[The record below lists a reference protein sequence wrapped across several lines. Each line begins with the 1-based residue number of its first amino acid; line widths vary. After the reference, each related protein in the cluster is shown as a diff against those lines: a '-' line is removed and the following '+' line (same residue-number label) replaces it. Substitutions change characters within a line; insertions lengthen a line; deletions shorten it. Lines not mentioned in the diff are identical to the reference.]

1 MNRGF
6 ILFGIL
12 TAGLML
18 ANPSYCSAATGDEA
32 SNFLDTARQT
42 GVTIEEE
49 SGVQIWQGP
58 ATGKMK
64 PVGPLSGKRIGILAA
79 SEFSDFQAYYLASYL
94 SEFGGEVVFILVDW
108 ITWKFTRPNIKSKGV
123 QGMFGTSLDPIG
135 VMGANARHKWESMS
149 KADPNDYDALVIMGG
164 HSADVMV
171 ADSKVIDFIN
181 AAHNNS
187 AVIGSIGGGSL
198 PLIRAGILNGR
209 KVTGNRVVSFM
220 LKKIAKFEDVPV
232 ARDERIIT
240 ARDTV
245 DTAAF
250 VRQLCSVFD
259 PDFIAK
265 RKDILAGK
273 KILIIAG
280 EDFEDI
286 ELAVPVMEYLYR
298 GAEITLATFPTP
310 VRSRP
315 PLIGLDVVMGN
326 YGLSV
331 PFQEIPESYYKIV
344 KLSEV
349 RVEDYDVFQIPG
361 AFCPWN
367 MVVADEP
374 VQLLKRA
381 YQNGKIIA
389 AICHGPIP
397 VAAADL
403 VKGKKTTGWLACKDA
418 LEIMGGV
425 YNWDWSAVVD
435 GRIVTGRVPDDV
447 PEFIDAVTVA
457 LLCQ

>member
-1 MNRGF
+1 MKK
-6 ILFGIL
+6 ILIL
-12 TAGLML
+12 VVIITTGLL
-18 ANPSYCSAATGDEA
+18 PTDALNCSAATGDTA
-32 SNFLDTARQT
+32 SNFLHTARQT
-42 GVTIEEE
+42 GVEIKEE

-58 ATGKMK
+58 TAGKMK
-64 PVGPLSGKRIGILAA
+64 LAGPLSGKKIGILAA

-94 SEFGGEVVFILVDW
+94 SEFGGEPVFIIIDW

-123 QGMFGTSLDPIG
+123 QGMFGMNVDPIG
-135 VMGANARHKWESMS
+135 VMGDGARHRHKTMDE
-149 KADPNDYDALVIMGG
+149 ANPQDYDALVIMGG

-171 ADSKVIDFIN
+171 ADQKVIDFIG
-181 AAHNNS
+181 AAHKND
-187 AVIGSIGGGSL
+187 AVICSIGGGSL
-198 PLIRAGILNGR
+198 PLIRAKILNG
-209 KVTGNRVVSFM
+209 KTVTGNKVASFM
-220 LKKIAKFEDVPV
+220 LKKIATFKDVPV
-232 ARDERIIT
+232 ARDGRIIT

-259 PDFIAK
+259 PDFVAE
-265 RKDILAGK
+265 RKDILKGK
-273 KILIIAG
+273 RILIIAG

-286 ELAVPVMEYLYR
+286 ELAVPVMEYIYR
-298 GAEITLATFPTP
+298 GAKVSLATFPAA

-315 PLIGLDVVMGN
+315 PLIGMDVVMGN

-331 PFQEIPESYYKIV
+331 PFQEIPESYYEIV

-349 RVEDYDVFQIPG
+349 RVEDYDVFQVPG

-381 YQNGKIIA
+381 YEADKIVA

-403 VKGKKTTGWLACKDA
+403 VKGKKTTGWLACRDA
-418 LEIMGGV
+418 LEIMGAV
-425 YNWDWSAVVD
+425 YNWEWSAVVD

-447 PEFIDAVTVA
+447 PEFIDAVTFA
-457 LLCQ
+457 LLSK

>member
-1 MNRGF
+1 
-6 ILFGIL
+6 
-12 TAGLML
+12 
-18 ANPSYCSAATGDEA
+18 
-32 SNFLDTARQT
+32 
-42 GVTIEEE
+42 
-49 SGVQIWQGP
+49 
-58 ATGKMK
+58 
-64 PVGPLSGKRIGILAA
+64 
-79 SEFSDFQAYYLASYL
+79 
-94 SEFGGEVVFILVDW
+94 
-108 ITWKFTRPNIKSKGV
+108 
-123 QGMFGTSLDPIG
+123 
-135 VMGANARHKWESMS
+135 MGANARHRWQYMG

-164 HSADVMV
+164 HSGDVMV
-171 ADSKVIDFIN
+171 ADSKVIEFIKAVHKN
-181 AAHNNS
+181 G
-187 AVIGSIGGGSL
+187 AVIGSIGEGSI
-198 PLIRAGILNGR
+198 PLIRAGILNG
-209 KVTGNRVVSFM
+209 KTVTGNRVISFM
-220 LKKIAKFEDVPV
+220 LKKIATFKDIPV
-232 ARDERIIT
+232 ARDGRIIT
-240 ARDTV
+240 AKDTV

-259 PDFIAK
+259 AGFVEK

-286 ELAVPVMEYLYR
+286 ELAVPVMEYIYR
-298 GAEITLATFPTP
+298 GAQVSLATFPAP
-310 VRSRP
+310 IRSRP

-331 PFQEIPESYYKIV
+331 PLQEIPENYYKIV

-367 MVVADEP
+367 MVAADEP

-381 YQNGKIIA
+381 YKAGKIIA

-403 VKGKKTTGWLACKDA
+403 VKDKKTTGWLACKDA
-418 LEIMGGV
+418 LEIMGAV

-435 GRIVTGRVPDDV
+435 GQIVTGRVPDDV

-457 LLCQ
+457 LLKLNP